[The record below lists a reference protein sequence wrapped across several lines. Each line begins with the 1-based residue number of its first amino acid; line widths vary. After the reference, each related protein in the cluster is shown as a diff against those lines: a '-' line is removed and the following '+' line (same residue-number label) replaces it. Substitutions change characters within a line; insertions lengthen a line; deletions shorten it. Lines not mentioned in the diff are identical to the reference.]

1 MERSAKIEVQSI
13 RPTSGLIPT
22 LDDIAGAFF
31 TVDQAWRFTFINK
44 SAEALMHQP
53 RHTLLREVLWVAFKE
68 AVGTAFEYECRRAM
82 KEHRSVEFENY
93 YAPWKQWFEV
103 HAHPF
108 NDGLAVYF
116 KDITS
121 RHRRESFT
129 NAQMHI
135 MERIAAGA
143 PLAEILV
150 AVIDVA
156 ESHDTRIRG
165 SVLLLDAQTR
175 RLYHGA
181 APRLPR
187 EFIEAINGVEIGPA
201 VGSCGTAAYLGR
213 PVIVEDIS
221 SDPLWA
227 DYTDLA
233 LRNGFRACW
242 SMPIVGSTG
251 QVYGTFAVYSDA
263 PRSPDQ
269 VEMELLKACSYM
281 ASVVIERER
290 NVATLKENEQRFREQ
305 ASLLDK
311 AQDAIFVVTMRE
323 EIIFWNKSAERLYGW
338 TKKEVLGKSERE
350 LCCGNASVFDAVA
363 DEVLHSGEWRG
374 ELTVRRKNG
383 TCFIVEGRSTL
394 VRDDN
399 GAPQSILSIHTDITD
414 RKAAQREI
422 HKLAF
427 YDSLTGLPNR
437 QLLLDRLEHELM
449 ANSRAGS
456 VGAVMFIDLDNFKV
470 LNDTLGHDMGDL
482 LLQQVA
488 QRLSQT
494 VREGDTVARWGGDEF
509 VVVVGQLGMHA
520 TGAVGHADR
529 IADQIRTSLR
539 APYDLNKYE
548 HHTTPSIGI
557 ALFQG
562 HAATVE
568 ELLKHAD
575 LAMYQAKA
583 AGRNTIQ
590 FFDPQM
596 QAAISARVAMESN
609 MRRSLLDG
617 DFLLYYQPQMDRHGQ
632 VIGAEALLRWK
643 HPQQG
648 VIAPVQFIHLAEDT
662 GLILPLGEWIL
673 DTACRQLA
681 AWGTRQETAQIH
693 MAVNVSARQFRHL
706 DFVNQ
711 ILKAIEK
718 HGANP
723 RRLKLELTESLLL
736 DDVDG
741 TAEKMNQ
748 LKAIGIEFSL
758 DDFGTGYSSLSYLRR
773 LPFGQLKVDQTFVRD
788 VHANEGDA
796 TLVKTIITL
805 GRNLGLKVVAEG
817 VMTKSQFDFLDR
829 CVCDAFQGYFFSEPL
844 APEHFDAFV
853 AAGMRS
859 RALGQNRSAL

>member
-1 MERSAKIEVQSI
+1 MERSEKIGTASI
-13 RPTSGLIPT
+13 RPSHGLIPT
-22 LDDIAGAFF
+22 LDDITDAFF
-31 TVDQAWRFTFINK
+31 TVDYVWRFTFINK
-44 SAEALMHQP
+44 SAEALLQQP
-53 RHTLLREVLWVAFKE
+53 RHGLLQRELWVAFKE
-68 AVGTAFEYECRRAM
+68 TVGTDFERECRRAM
-82 KEHRSVEFENY
+82 VERRSIEFENY
-93 YAPWKQWFEV
+93 YAPWQQWFEV
-103 HAHPF
+103 HAHPI

-116 KDITS
+116 KDVTS
-121 RHRRESFT
+121 RHRRESFLH
-129 NAQMHI
+129 AQMHI

-143 PLAEILV
+143 PLDEILH

-156 ESHDTRIRG
+156 ESQDVRIRG
-165 SVLLLDAQTR
+165 SVLLLDPETR
-175 RLYHGA
+175 RLHHGA
-181 APRLPR
+181 APKLPL
-187 EFIEAINGVEIGPA
+187 EFINAINGVEIGPA
-201 VGSCGTAAYLGR
+201 VGSCGTAAYMGQ
-213 PVIVEDIS
+213 PIIVEDIN

-227 DYTDLA
+227 NYRDLA
-233 LRNGFRACW
+233 IRSDLQACW
-242 SMPIVGSTG
+242 SMPIIGSTG

-263 PRSPDQ
+263 PRSPDTA
-269 VEMELLKACSYM
+269 EMEWLKACSYM
-281 ASVVIERER
+281 VSVVIERER
-290 NVATLKENEQRFREQ
+290 ATATLKENEQRFREQ

-311 AQDAIFVVTMRE
+311 AQDAIFVITMDE

-338 TKKEVLGKSERE
+338 TKEEVLGKSERE
-350 LCCGNASVFDAVA
+350 LCCDNVPVFNTVVNQ
-363 DEVLHSGEWRG
+363 VLNFGEWRG

-383 TCFIVEGRSTL
+383 TYFIVEGRSTL
-394 VRDDN
+394 VKDDN

-449 ANSRAGS
+449 SSRRSGS

-470 LNDTLGHDMGDL
+470 LNDTLGHDIGDL

-488 QRLSQT
+488 QRLSHT

-520 TGAVGHADR
+520 NEAVGYADT
-529 IADQIRTSLR
+529 IAEQIRTALNV
-539 APYDLNKYE
+539 PYDLNKYE

-562 HAATVE
+562 HSVTVE

-583 AGRNTIQ
+583 AGRNSLR

-596 QAAISARVAMESN
+596 QAAITARVAMETN

-617 DFLLYYQPQMDRHGQ
+617 DFLLHYQPQMDRDGQ
-632 VIGAEALLRWK
+632 IIGAEALLRWK

-648 VIAPVQFIHLAEDT
+648 MISPVQFIHLAEDT

-673 DTACRQLA
+673 DMACRQLA
-681 AWGTRQETAQIH
+681 KWSTRQETAHISL
-693 MAVNVSARQFRHL
+693 AVNVSARQFRRP
-706 DFVNQ
+706 DFVDQVIAAVDRN
-711 ILKAIEK
+711 
-718 HGANP
+718 GANP
-723 RRLKLELTESLLL
+723 HRLKLELTESLLL

-741 TAEKMNQ
+741 TSEKMNQ
-748 LKAIGIEFSL
+748 LRTFGIEFSL

-773 LPFGQLKVDQTFVRD
+773 LPFEQLKVDQSFVRD
-788 VHANEGDA
+788 ILVNHEDA
-796 TLVKTIITL
+796 TLVKTIIML

-817 VMTKSQFDFLDR
+817 VMAQGQFEFLDR

-844 APEHFDAFV
+844 PTEDFDELVKARTSFQSV
-853 AAGMRS
+853 E
-859 RALGQNRSAL
+859 QNRPAF

>member
-1 MERSAKIEVQSI
+1 MEAKMETQSTT
-13 RPTSGLIPT
+13 PSNGLIPT
-22 LDDIAGAFF
+22 LDDITDAFF

-44 SAEALMHQP
+44 SAEVVLQQT
-53 RHTLLREVLWVAFKE
+53 RHVLLQSELWDAFKE
-68 AVGTAFEYECRRAM
+68 TIGTDFERECRRAM
-82 KEHRSVEFENY
+82 TKRRAVEFENY
-93 YAPWKQWFEV
+93 YAPWKQWFEIHV
-103 HAHPF
+103 HPF
-108 NDGLAVYF
+108 SDGLAVYF

-121 RHRRESFT
+121 RHRREAFT

-143 PLAEILV
+143 PVDEILN

-156 ESHDTRIRG
+156 ESQDTRIRG
-165 SVLLLDAQTR
+165 SVLLLNAETR
-175 RLYHGA
+175 RLYHGT
-181 APRLPR
+181 APKLPQ

-201 VGSCGTAAYLGR
+201 VGSCGTAAYLGE
-213 PVIVEDIS
+213 PIIVEDIS
-221 SDPLWA
+221 RDPLWA
-227 DYTDLA
+227 NYKDLA
-233 LRNGFRACW
+233 LRNALYACW
-242 SMPIVGSTG
+242 SMPIIGSTG

-263 PRSPDQ
+263 PRSPDLA
-269 VEMELLKACSYM
+269 EMELLKACSYM

-290 NVATLKENEQRFREQ
+290 AVATLKENEQRFREQ

-311 AQDAIFVVTMRE
+311 AQDAIFVVTMDE
-323 EIIFWNKSAERLYGW
+323 SIIFWNKSAERLYGW
-338 TKKEVLGKSERE
+338 TKEEVLGKSERE
-350 LCCGNASVFDAVA
+350 LCCGNASVFDLVVT
-363 DEVLHSGEWRG
+363 EVLNADEWRG

-383 TCFIVEGRSTL
+383 TCFMVEGRSTL

-399 GAPQSILSIHTDITD
+399 GAPQSILSIHTDISD

-422 HKLAF
+422 HQLAF
-427 YDSLTGLPNR
+427 YDALTGLPNR
-437 QLLLDRLEHELM
+437 QLLLDRLEHELL
-449 ANSRAGS
+449 ANNRRGS

-488 QRLSQT
+488 QRLSQA

-509 VVVVGQLGMHA
+509 VVVVGQLGMHVA
-520 TGAVGHADR
+520 EAVGHADH
-529 IADQIRTSLR
+529 IAEQIRTSLNS
-539 APYDLNKYE
+539 PYDLNKYE

-562 HAATVE
+562 PVVTVE

-596 QAAISARVAMESN
+596 QAAIKARVTMETN
-609 MRRSLLDG
+609 MRRSLLDE
-617 DFLLYYQPQMDRHGQ
+617 DFLLYYQPQMDRNGQ
-632 VIGAEALLRWK
+632 IVGAEALLRWL
-643 HPQQG
+643 HPQHG
-648 VIAPVQFIHLAEDT
+648 VIAPVEFIHLAEDT

-681 AWGTRQETAQIH
+681 KWATRAETSQISL
-693 MAVNVSARQFRHL
+693 AVNVSARQFRHP
-706 DFVNQ
+706 DFVNH
-711 ILKAIEK
+711 ILQAIDK
-718 HGANP
+718 HRANP

-736 DDVDG
+736 DDVGD

-748 LKAIGIEFSL
+748 LRTIGIEFSL
-758 DDFGTGYSSLSYLRR
+758 DDFGTGYSSLSYLKR
-773 LPFGQLKVDQTFVRD
+773 LPFEQLKVDQSFVRD
-788 VHANEGDA
+788 IQVNEEDA

-817 VMTKSQFDFLDR
+817 VMTKSQFDFLDQ
-829 CVCDAFQGYFFSEPL
+829 CVCDAFQGYFFSEAL
-844 APEHFDAFV
+844 PEENFEEFIAT
-853 AAGMRS
+853 GPRS
-859 RALGQNRSAL
+859 RSLDQQWSASK